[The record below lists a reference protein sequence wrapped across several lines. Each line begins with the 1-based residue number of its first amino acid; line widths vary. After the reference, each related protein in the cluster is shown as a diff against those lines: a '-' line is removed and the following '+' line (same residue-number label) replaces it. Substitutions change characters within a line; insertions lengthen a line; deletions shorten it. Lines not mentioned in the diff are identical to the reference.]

1 MKAAV
6 YRIGAS
12 MHDPSGPSN
21 PESPQP
27 ARPLVNAASPTEVM
41 TAVDTLS
48 DAALLRL
55 RSYARY
61 RMRALGSRALAA
73 TYEDL
78 LSEAITATLAG
89 QRRWNR
95 DAVDIVGHL
104 CGVMRSVSSHWM
116 EEQGTIPGDDF
127 FGLEFASPLPG
138 AEREASAREEV
149 ARIERAFKDD
159 ELVLEILRSLKIGM
173 KGPEVQVQLGITQTD
188 YETAVKRLR
197 RGVARMERMGEDYV

>member
-1 MKAAV
+1 
-6 YRIGAS
+6 
-12 MHDPSGPSN
+12 MHDPGPDST
-21 PESPQP
+21 
-27 ARPLVNAASPTEVM
+27 AGRPKPTADMRGAASPTEVM
-41 TAVDTLS
+41 TAIEGLA

-73 TYEDL
+73 TFEDL

-95 DAVDIVGHL
+95 EAVDIVGHL

-116 EEQGTIPGDDF
+116 EEQSTIPGEDF
-127 FGLEFASPLPG
+127 FGLEYASPAPS
-138 AEREASAREEV
+138 AHREASARQEV
-149 ARIERAFKDD
+149 ERIERLFAQDHLVLMIVEAFKQ
-159 ELVLEILRSLKIGM
+159 GM
-173 KGPEVQVQLGITQTD
+173 KGPEVQAQLGITQTD

-197 RGVARMERMGEDYV
+197 RGVQRMERMGEDYV